1 MTGAPH
7 TATGKRG
14 SVCQAQYWGAA
25 GEGHQRASLE
35 RWARRESCDKEPWS
49 KGEVPGCCPEASEK
63 ARGLRWMKESAGRRV
78 LWGGAG
84 GNSWC
89 KGAVLGARQARL
101 GTQEGESTWA
111 GVGRDEEETRTGRE
125 ARVPTVTGRG
135 GLGPR
140 EMGNES
146 LRLLHR
152 RGSGSSWLRLGTP
165 GTQLQHWARSTQRG
179 TFSAPLRFPLLGRG
193 APHTALVGLVQ
204 EPQSP
209 SRGVPHHPLCLH

>member
-1 MTGAPH
+1 MEELLGISRKLEPSPAISSEDPS
-7 TATGKRG
+7 AKP
-14 SVCQAQYWGAA
+14 AA
-25 GEGHQRASLE
+25 CF
-35 RWARRESCDKEPWS
+35 W
-49 KGEVPGCCPEASEK
+49 
-63 ARGLRWMKESAGRRV
+63 

-125 ARVPTVTGRG
+125 AHVPTVPGRG

-140 EMGNES
+140 ETGNES

-152 RGSGSSWLRLGTP
+152 RGSG
-165 GTQLQHWARSTQRG
+165 QLAPAGDPRD
-179 TFSAPLRFPLLGRG
+179 SAPALGQKHPKGHLLC
-193 APHTALVGLVQ
+193 AFEV
-204 EPQSP
+204 SP
-209 SRGVPHHPLCLH
+209 SGKRGSTHCPSGVGPGATESQP